1 VWSVSIA
8 ELDSRSYPTIAA
20 LHALST
26 INLSSSQ
33 AIASAF
39 KPLTMTDAAK
49 RTVLV
54 IGGGA
59 VGAIAALNLD
69 VGGLAEV
76 TIVLRS
82 NYEAVQKSGYDFE
95 SCDHGAV
102 SSWKPSVGMCQLVRS
117 CHSSTTLDLTNT
129 DFQSVTPSP
138 TSSKRICR
146 HMITSSSPPKT
157 FQISRLQSLT

>member
-1 VWSVSIA
+1 
-8 ELDSRSYPTIAA
+8 
-20 LHALST
+20 
-26 INLSSSQ
+26 
-33 AIASAF
+33 
-39 KPLTMTDAAK
+39 MAK
-49 RTVLV
+49 KTVLV

-102 SSWKPSVGMCQLVRS
+102 NSWKPGVGMYRLIRS
-117 CHSSTTLDLTNT
+117 CHLSDVL
-129 DFQSVTPSP
+129 
-138 TSSKRICR
+138 R
-146 HMITSSSPPKT
+146 
-157 FQISRLQSLT
+157 